1 VLRPIAQAPALSQIA
16 IFIGLLLIFHSLGGA
31 LFDHSLRA
39 FPSPFPHTVGFAQG
53 YLTAHGLGTIAVVLA
68 VSLML
73 YLALRYLPIGLAL
86 RAAALDPDAAR
97 LVGIRV
103 DRMLALGWGLAA
115 AIGALA
121 GALIA
126 PVVFLEP
133 NMMTAI
139 LLYGFA
145 AALVGGIDNPWGAL
159 PGGIIVGV
167 IENLLGAFVIGT
179 EFKLSAA
186 LVLIVLVLMVRP
198 QGLFGQRV
206 VRRV

>member
-1 VLRPIAQAPALSQIA
+1 
-16 IFIGLLLIFHSLGGA
+16 
-31 LFDHSLRA
+31 
-39 FPSPFPHTVGFAQG
+39 
-53 YLTAHGLGTIAVVLA
+53 VLA